1 MYIAYGLVILF
12 HRNIQVTNITMGY
25 IQLRQALSSSLWK
38 KSWSKCII
46 LTITYLLKIVGIVIE
61 CISNHNYTN
70 KRNNFLNLI
79 CTLTIKELVN
89 WNEECRQ
96 TKVNK
101 L

>member
-1 MYIAYGLVILF
+1 
-12 HRNIQVTNITMGY
+12 MGY
-25 IQLRQALSSSLWK
+25 IQLRQALSSGLWK
-38 KSWSKCII
+38 KSWTKCII
-46 LTITYLLKIVGIVIE
+46 LTITYLLKSVGIVIE
-61 CISNHNYTN
+61 CISNHNYAN
-70 KRNNFLNLI
+70 KRNNCLNLI